1 MTQEELN
8 EIIENHQHWLKRDC
22 KGWEFMRANLAYTD
36 LAYTDLAHTNLSYVN
51 LEYANLTHA
60 NLAHT
65 NLLYANLSY
74 ADLIHANF
82 SYTDL
87 AHTRLAYTNLEYA
100 NLSYANLEYADLSYA
115 KLVGVNLANA
125 FNTPFIPMACPTEGS
140 FIGWKKANDGDGK
153 QEVIIKLF
161 IPEDARRSSSTGRKC
176 RCDKA
181 RVMSITSLDGRFQ
194 HKMAYSGYD
203 SNFVYEVGEEVSV
216 TDFYEDRFEECAAG
230 IHFFIN
236 REEAV
241 RY

>member
-36 LAYTDLAHTNLSYVN
+36 LAHTS
-51 LEYANLTHA
+51 
-60 NLAHT
+60 
-65 NLLYANLSY
+65 
-74 ADLIHANF
+74 
-82 SYTDL
+82 
-87 AHTRLAYTNLEYA
+87 LAYTNLEYA

-125 FNTPFIPMACPTEGS
+125 FNIPFIPMACPTEGS

-176 RCDKA
+176 RCDKSK
-181 RVMSITSLDGRFQ
+181 VMSITSLDGRFQ
-194 HKMAYSGYD
+194 HKKAYSGYD
-203 SNFVYEVGEEVSV
+203 PNFVYEVGEEVSV